1 MKRIPCFLLT
11 ALMLLLC
18 MAFTAGAQ
26 EQPLTVAV
34 SGVSGEAGE
43 TVTVEVTL
51 TSNPGITSLKLS
63 LSYDATVLTLVES
76 EKTDLFDGWYQA
88 SPTTETLPYLM
99 VWVAAEAQTET
110 GTLIRLQ
117 FRIAENATVET
128 VSSLTLTVAEAF
140 CDGAEIS
147 AGPVRFDISV
157 ICRHT
162 YGAYASVDDSEHKRE
177 CSKCHEIEKTAHA
190 WDAGV
195 VTKPATHLETGIKT
209 VTCTDCGATKEETV
223 PKDTQHAYGAWT
235 PHNEAQHKQSC
246 ACGDMQYGTHS
257 WDAGVVTK
265 PATHLET
272 GIKTFTCT
280 DCGTER
286 EETVPK
292 DTQHAYGAW
301 TPHNETQHKQACAC
315 GDVQYGAHVW
325 DAGVVTKPA
334 TPLETG
340 IKTFT
345 CTDCGTTREETVP
358 ITDESEDPFPS
369 WVIPVIIAVL
379 AVLIA
384 VGVIVLLL
392 MKRRGSRPIPIAPM
406 PTVPVQPIGEAP
418 NRETTEGPHVEA
430 IVTEKIAEHS
440 TDADL
445 DEAITEKPADAIV
458 DDGVMET
465 PTDEGTAEAIA
476 EDFAPQS
483 ADEAPYEAPEITA
496 DQSEEMTV
504 ATESASSDPDADI
517 VEAPAPA
524 GSAETMQKDPDIT
537 TSENP
542 TSETEITSPD
552 GPESESDKEEIPIT
566 DEQEEFKQ

>member
-209 VTCTDCGATKEETV
+209 VTCTDCGATK
-223 PKDTQHAYGAWT
+223 
-235 PHNEAQHKQSC
+235 
-246 ACGDMQYGTHS
+246 
-257 WDAGVVTK
+257 
-265 PATHLET
+265 
-272 GIKTFTCT
+272 
-280 DCGTER
+280 